1 MEALDKGLRGEEFV
15 NELAYSSFLKFWCY
29 PGPKD
34 ERGDKKEITDLLILF
49 KNNLFILSVKN
60 YEFKGAYDRYF
71 RRTLEKAVSQVYGA
85 ERKLLESKH
94 EVFIKHPDREIEQF
108 LSVNY
113 NVVHRIIVN
122 LGDSVQ
128 FYPSS
133 SLTKAGKFVHI
144 FDKEAFKTI
153 IEELDTIPD
162 LVKYLQDRERIFSGK
177 DVLIM
182 PGEEDAFDSETAKQ
196 FFEYTADN
204 LIPTERTS
212 ILISG
217 TEQDLLATY
226 LENDKK
232 FPDYFSSSEYNGGWF
247 QLDGGWEHYQK
258 REEVILKKKHDQ
270 YSYFVDE
277 FVRNEILN
285 NVNDFRLNIAKELL
299 SLTRFERR
307 IIGQGFFSLFE
318 ENKNKGDWY
327 MARRHGKVADLLVS
341 FIIYGK
347 GMQPKLVDTCLEL
360 ALEGYSLF
368 EGYKTSKSLLIA
380 ANNNLT
386 QFKFGYM
393 SDIEAFGK
401 EDEERIKHDLDK
413 LKWFQKP
420 QLMKYSI
427 KEYPDS

>member
-1 MEALDKGLRGEEFV
+1 METQDKGLQGEEFV

-34 ERGDKKEITDLLILF
+34 ERGDKKEIADLLILF
-49 KNNLFILSVKN
+49 KNNLLILSVKN
-60 YEFKGAYDRYF
+60 YEFKGLYDRYF

-108 LSVNY
+108 LPASY
-113 NVVHRIIVN
+113 DVVHRIIVN

-144 FDKEAFKTI
+144 LDKEAFRVI

-162 LVKYLQDRERIFSGK
+162 LVKYLQDRERIFAGK
-177 DVLIM
+177 DVLM
-182 PGEEDAFDSETAKQ
+182 LPGEEDAFDSETAKQ

-204 LIPTERTS
+204 LFPTEKTS

-217 TEQDLLATY
+217 TEYDLLATY

-258 REEVILKKKHDQ
+258 REEVILKKKHDR

-277 FVRNEILN
+277 FVRNEILID
-285 NVNDFRLNIAKELL
+285 VNDFRLDIAKELL

-307 IIGQGFFSLFE
+307 IIGQGFFGLFE

-347 GMQPKLVDTCLEL
+347 GMTHEVVDTCLEL

-380 ANNNLT
+380 ANNQLT

-393 SDIEAFGK
+393 RDIEAFSK
-401 EDEERIKHDLDK
+401 EDEERIRHDLDK

-420 QLMKYSI
+420 QLVNYSI